1 MHCFVMVCLMFFLM
15 MSDLQIPYIPGITL
29 LKIFKEIKV
38 KECLFDDFMR
48 YEVEEARVKQYRRR
62 KLSHNAPD
70 FVPVSQR
77 REDASD
83 AQQAKVSSV
92 LIDRTLEIQNVAE
105 KLHDGNMMKHQDP
118 CVELV
123 EKQASE
129 AEKENGQRENLSNG
143 KHQQDTAKTNL
154 IPGSSLRTG
163 VDGKQQ
169 YWKKVENPRPL
180 ADNTAQGPY
189 RAPEKRLNGICNPA
203 SVVSEKSKEQKI
215 VTKVASLKISSKA
228 GEADCNSCP
237 VGVVTIGSMPV
248 RVSEV

>member
-1 MHCFVMVCLMFFLM
+1 M
-15 MSDLQIPYIPGITL
+15 MSDLQIHYIPGITL

-48 YEVEEARVKQYRRR
+48 YEVEEARVKQYRRC
-62 KLSHNAPD
+62 KLNHNAPD

-105 KLHDGNMMKHQDP
+105 ELHDRNMMKHQDP
-118 CVELV
+118 CVELI
-123 EKQASE
+123 ENQASE
-129 AEKENGQRENLSNG
+129 AEKENGQRENPSNG
-143 KHQQDTAKTNL
+143 KHQHDTAKINL
-154 IPGSSLRTG
+154 TPGSSLRAG

-180 ADNTAQGPY
+180 ADNTAQGPS
-189 RAPEKRLNGICNPA
+189 RAPEKRLPA
-203 SVVSEKSKEQKI
+203 SVVSEKSEEQK
-215 VTKVASLKISSKA
+215 VVAKAGSLKISSKA
-228 GEADCNSCP
+228 GEADRNSCP

-248 RVSEV
+248 RVGEV

>member
-1 MHCFVMVCLMFFLM
+1 MFFPFM

-48 YEVEEARVKQYRRR
+48 YEVEEARIKQYRRR

-92 LIDRTLEIQNVAE
+92 LIDRTSEIQNVVE
-105 KLHDGNMMKHQDP
+105 KLQDRTIMKHQDP
-118 CVELV
+118 CVEPV

-129 AEKENGQRENLSNG
+129 AEMENGQRENKCNAKQS
-143 KHQQDTAKTNL
+143 QQDTAKTNQT
-154 IPGSSLRTG
+154 PASSLRTG
-163 VDGKQQ
+163 TDGKQQ
-169 YWKKVENPRPL
+169 YWKKVENPRPPGE
-180 ADNTAQGPY
+180 NTAQCPSKGPE
-189 RAPEKRLNGICNPA
+189 RCLNGICTPA
-203 SVVSEKSKEQKI
+203 SVVSGTNEEKKI
-215 VTKVASLKISSKA
+215 IAKVASLKISSKA
-228 GEADCNSCP
+228 GEADRKSYQ
-237 VGVVTIGSMPV
+237 VGVVTIGSMSV
-248 RVSEV
+248 LVSEV

>member
-15 MSDLQIPYIPGITL
+15 SDLQIHYIPGITL

>member
-1 MHCFVMVCLMFFLM
+1 MFFL
-15 MSDLQIPYIPGITL
+15 MSDLQIHYIPGITL

-62 KLSHNAPD
+62 KLNHNAPD

-105 KLHDGNMMKHQDP
+105 ELHDRNMMKHQDP
-118 CVELV
+118 CVELI
-123 EKQASE
+123 ENQASE
-129 AEKENGQRENLSNG
+129 AEKENGQRENPSNG
-143 KHQQDTAKTNL
+143 KHQHDTAKINL
-154 IPGSSLRTG
+154 TPGSSLRAG

-180 ADNTAQGPY
+180 ADNTAQGPS
-189 RAPEKRLNGICNPA
+189 RAPEKRLPA
-203 SVVSEKSKEQKI
+203 SVVSEKSEEQK
-215 VTKVASLKISSKA
+215 VVAKAGSLKISSKA
-228 GEADCNSCP
+228 GEADRNSCP

-248 RVSEV
+248 RVGEV

>member
-1 MHCFVMVCLMFFLM
+1 
-15 MSDLQIPYIPGITL
+15 MSDLQIHYIPGITL

-62 KLSHNAPD
+62 KLNHNAPD

-105 KLHDGNMMKHQDP
+105 ELHDRNMMKHQDP
-118 CVELV
+118 CVELI
-123 EKQASE
+123 ENQASE
-129 AEKENGQRENLSNG
+129 AEKENGQRENPSNG
-143 KHQQDTAKTNL
+143 KHQHDTAKINL
-154 IPGSSLRTG
+154 TPGSSLRAG

-180 ADNTAQGPY
+180 ADNTAQGPS
-189 RAPEKRLNGICNPA
+189 RAPEKRLPA
-203 SVVSEKSKEQKI
+203 SVVSEKSEEQK
-215 VTKVASLKISSKA
+215 VVAKAGSLKISSKA
-228 GEADCNSCP
+228 GEADRNSCP

-248 RVSEV
+248 RVGEV